1 MEYLNDR
8 LILVANAAHTRQLI
22 CEAEQA
28 NRQCDDAYFALAAQL
43 DQQEAALQE
52 YDAVLRTAA

>member
-8 LILVANAAHTRQLI
+8 LVLVANAAHTRHQLCQMEI
-22 CEAEQA
+22 DGRA
-28 NRQCDDAYFALAAQL
+28 CDDAYFALAAQL

-52 YDAVLRTAA
+52 YDADRAA